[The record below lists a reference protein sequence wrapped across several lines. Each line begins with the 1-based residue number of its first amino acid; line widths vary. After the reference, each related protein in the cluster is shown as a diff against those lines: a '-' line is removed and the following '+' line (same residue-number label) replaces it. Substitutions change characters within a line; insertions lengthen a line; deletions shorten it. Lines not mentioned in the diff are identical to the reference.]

1 MTTEAPT
8 LVVTPNEARAQ
19 ASDLEASVA
28 GGDTAVS
35 SVKEARD
42 ESRSETASYVGTYD
56 PDAAFPG
63 IQTPAQHVGIGLM
76 LRLEQ
81 RKQEWSKRAGN
92 IRVAVAELEE
102 MDQENGDNIDAVE
115 TNIEAPEA
123 KPETPETTTT
133 PTITDVKPA

>member
-8 LVVTPNEARAQ
+8 LVVTPDEARAQ

-56 PDAAFPG
+56 PDEAFPG
-63 IQTPAQHVGIGLM
+63 IQTPAQHVGVGLM

-81 RKQEWSKRAGN
+81 RKAEWAKRAGG

-102 MDQENGDNIDAVE
+102 MDQDNGEAIDAVD
-115 TNIEAPEA
+115 TTIDTPAAAPDT
-123 KPETPETTTT
+123 KSETPS
-133 PTITDVKPA
+133 PTVTDVRPA

>member
-56 PDAAFPG
+56 PDEAFPG
-63 IQTPAQHVGIGLM
+63 IQTPAQHVGIVLM
-76 LRLEQ
+76 IRLEQ
-81 RKQEWSKRAGN
+81 RKQEWAKRAGN

-102 MDQENGDNIDAVE
+102 MDQENGDNIDKVDTDLDTTA
-115 TNIEAPEA
+115 APDT
-123 KPETPETTTT
+123 KTETPS
-133 PTITDVKPA
+133 PTVTEVRPA